1 MGKIIV
7 YLNLMT
13 GLIAQ
18 NSYLIPFDWGGQNGM
33 IITDGSLF
41 WNQAWNSG
49 MLLFDGTYSTIPID
63 MGPILPGNFNSQG

>member
-1 MGKIIV
+1 
-7 YLNLMT
+7 MT

-49 MLLFDGTYSTIPID
+49 MLLFDGTYSTYPNRY
-63 MGPILPGNFNSQG
+63 GPHITRKFQIGRAHV